1 MFFFGSNSSG
11 ILNLQTSD
19 DVEVA
24 IFPVAVYGFMNAS
37 KVSIDFDGV
46 LINEDFALYCSWWCL
61 LTIDD

>member
-1 MFFFGSNSSG
+1 MLFFGSNSSG

-46 LINEDFALYCSWWCL
+46 LINEDFALYCS
-61 LTIDD
+61 